1 MTLEKLER
9 GKKGHLTVTD
19 ERFHVH
25 LQTSDGSK
33 TKTGEKKEEKN
44 EDRINNVIRRCLLLP
59 CRPP

>member
-33 TKTGEKKEEKN
+33 TKTGGEKKRGKE
-44 EDRINNVIRRCLLLP
+44 RRQNK
-59 CRPP
+59 